1 MREEKGTELSTRAE
15 DRDGKKKKIWA
26 EFTCKRDM
34 EQKSGA
40 RERQWLSCAVM
51 KREDELFH

>member
-15 DRDGKKKKIWA
+15 DRDEKKKKIWA
-26 EFTCKRDM
+26 EFTGKRDT

-40 RERQWLSCAVM
+40 GKRQ
-51 KREDELFH
+51 

>member
-1 MREEKGTELSTRAE
+1 M
-15 DRDGKKKKIWA
+15 GKKKKIWA
-26 EFTCKRDM
+26 EFTYKRDM